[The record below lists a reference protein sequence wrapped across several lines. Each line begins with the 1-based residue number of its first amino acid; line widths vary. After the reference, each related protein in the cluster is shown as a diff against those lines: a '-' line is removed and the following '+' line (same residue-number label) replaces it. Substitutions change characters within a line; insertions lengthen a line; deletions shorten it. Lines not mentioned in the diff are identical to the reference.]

1 MEQVGIKSEI
11 DHLGRIHIPKKIR
24 ELYALG
30 EDVELVLAQDGV
42 YIRNPLYTLTRREE
56 TP

>member
-1 MEQVGIKSEI
+1 MEQVGIQSEI

-30 EDVELVLAQDGV
+30 ENVELVLTEDGV

-56 TP
+56 TT